1 MAAPGQ
7 RLVVR
12 LADRLRK
19 CLLSLEPGVL
29 AYRADTA
36 LYAGAVAGMAAFIAT
51 AAPREDAL
59 RLSALGLAGL
69 LAWSLIEYLLHRFVM
84 HGLQPFR
91 RWHLQH
97 HLRPHAPIF
106 TPTLASAALLLGL
119 VFLPARLWLGLWS
132 GCALTLGVLAGY
144 LAYGLTHH
152 ATHHWRG
159 QGRWLMR
166 RKQWH
171 ARHHRT
177 GRATCCYGVSSGFW
191 DQVFRSAR

>member
-19 CLLSLEPGVL
+19 CLLSLEP
-29 AYRADTA
+29 
-36 LYAGAVAGMAAFIAT
+36 
-51 AAPREDAL
+51 
-59 RLSALGLAGL
+59 
-69 LAWSLIEYLLHRFVM
+69 
-84 HGLQPFR
+84 
-91 RWHLQH
+91 
-97 HLRPHAPIF
+97 APIF